1 MNDISPELIAAAA
14 RRLYNE
20 IPGMGQ
26 VPKSET
32 AIDPA
37 SLHVPGELPAYEPPT
52 PGRSATPG

>member
-26 VPKSET
+26 IPKSET

-37 SLHVPGELPAYEPPT
+37 SLHVPARASGV
-52 PGRSATPG
+52 